1 MALSQGSSAIWSDIN
16 SLYTTLRSIQ
26 STHGLT
32 QTAVPSDGGQGKT
45 ILTTHITPINTAL
58 EAMKNETHL
67 RRSSYVGQGTNPTRG
82 ALITPAIISELKTK
96 LDNLANVRHSDS
108 FSTGNTGSSF
118 CNPFAGWGSPYTTG
132 QSTYNCGGLRGTWGP

>member
-58 EAMKNETHL
+58 EAMKNEAHL

-96 LDNLANVRHSDS
+96 LDNLARVSHGDS
-108 FSTGNTGSSF
+108 FSCSF
-118 CNPFAGWGSPYTTG
+118 SCNPFAGWGTPYTTG

>member
-1 MALSQGSSAIWSDIN
+1 MALSQGNSALWSDIN
-16 SLYTTLRSIQ
+16 ALYTTLRSIQ
-26 STHGLT
+26 STHHLT
-32 QTAVPSDGGQGKT
+32 QTAVPSDGGQGAS

-96 LDNLANVRHSDS
+96 LDNLATVRHGDS
-108 FSTGNTGSSF
+108 FTCSFNGSGF
-118 CNPFAGWGSPYTTG
+118 CNPFAGWGAPYTTG
-132 QSTYNCGGLRGTWGP
+132 QSTFNCGGLRGSYP